1 LNAELV
7 SFIQIDLINKLLNFM
22 EEDMSSDVVS
32 TSIDV
37 LQLLCKSLGPVVVE
51 RHMEQLTSVILRLL
65 DGEGKCQIPIDE
77 EGEDEQD

>member
-1 LNAELV
+1 
-7 SFIQIDLINKLLNFM
+7 
-22 EEDMSSDVVS
+22 MSSDVVS

-77 EGEDEQD
+77 EGEDEQVIYIIINKSLINKRNIINE